1 MNTAAL
7 VAPAPAPTAAATW
20 PLAAGQLA
28 RLRPM
33 SRDDGPAEQ
42 RFFNGLSLNSRH
54 QRFHIGL
61 RELSPTLLALL
72 TQVDATWHRAWV
84 VEAETPE
91 GPALLADARYVRDP
105 AQPARAEFALAVADA
120 WQGRG
125 LGRRLIA
132 HLIADARR
140 QDVTEL
146 FGEVLAENRRML
158 ALAREFGMRLQAHP
172 DGAQLVRVTWR
183 LEMGT

>member
-1 MNTAAL
+1 MSTVAL
-7 VAPAPAPTAAATW
+7 APALAAATVW
-20 PLAAGQLA
+20 PLPGGQQA
-28 RLRPM
+28 RLRPL
-33 SRDDGPAEQ
+33 SRDDGPGEQ

-72 TQVDATWHRAWV
+72 TNVDTAWHRAWV

-91 GPALLADARYVRDP
+91 GPTLLADARYVRDP
-105 AQPARAEFALAVADA
+105 AQPGRAEFALAVADA

-132 HLIADARR
+132 HLIDNAR
-140 QDVTEL
+140 QQGVVEL